1 MPLLRVLDTLETDRL
16 VLRHAKESDA
26 AIYRQLWTERD
37 PRVPPHRLS
46 TALENWSV
54 SAVKSEHS
62 TIGE

>member
-1 MPLLRVLDTLETDRL
+1 MRL
-16 VLRHAKESDA
+16 AFQAVYVIGA
-26 AIYRQLWTERD
+26 
-37 PRVPPHRLS
+37 PV

>member
-1 MPLLRVLDTLETDRL
+1 MAQPEQFGHIDMT
-16 VLRHAKESDA
+16 A
-26 AIYRQLWTERD
+26 ARRA
-37 PRVPPHRLS
+37 S